1 MKNISILGATGS
13 IGTQTLDVIRNSNKE
28 INLIGITAN
37 SSVKKIK
44 EIINEFKPKYVAM
57 MDKDSAEN
65 RESYCKRNNLDIK
78 VYSGILGLEKIAT
91 LDEIDMV
98 VTSVVG
104 MIGLTPTI
112 KAIEAKKDIALANK
126 ETLVV
131 AGDLVMK
138 KAKENGVKILPVDSE
153 HSAIFQSLSGYTNKD
168 IGKIILTASG
178 GPFRGKKTED
188 LLNVTVKEALK
199 HPKWNMGQKISID
212 CATLMNKGLEVIE
225 AHHLFETSYDDIEVV
240 VHPQSIIH
248 SMVEYN
254 DASVISQMGT
264 PDMKLPI
271 QYAINERVRKNPIAK
286 RLNFYEV
293 GQLTFEKPD
302 LETFKCLA
310 LAYKA
315 GKEGGL
321 APCILNSANEEA
333 VELLLKEKIKFLDI
347 ANLIEECLT
356 EFHEYKNLEITVEN
370 ITLLDKKVRG
380 YIRAKV
386 NL

>member
-13 IGTQTLDVIRNSNKE
+13 IGTQTLDVIRNSNNE
-28 INLIGITAN
+28 INLVGITAN
-37 SSVKKIK
+37 SSVEKIK
-44 EIINEFKPKYVAM
+44 EIINEFNPKYIAM
-57 MDKDSAEN
+57 MDKASAEN
-65 RESYCKRNNLDIK
+65 IKSYCKDNNLDIK
-78 VYSGILGLEKIAT
+78 VYDGILGLEKIAT

-138 KAKENGVKILPVDSE
+138 KAKEYGVSILPVDSE
-153 HSAIFQSLSGYTNKD
+153 HSAVFQSLSGYNNKD
-168 IGKIILTASG
+168 ISKIILTASG

-188 LLNVTVKEALK
+188 LLNVTVNEALK
-199 HPKWNMGQKISID
+199 HPKWNMGRKISID
-212 CATLMNKGLEVIE
+212 SATLMNKGLEVIE
-225 AHHLFETSYDDIEVV
+225 AHHLFDCSYDNIEVV

-248 SMVEYN
+248 SMVEYS
-254 DASVISQMGT
+254 DASIIAQMGT

-271 QYAINERVRKNPIAK
+271 QYAINNKIRKNPIAK
-286 RLNFYEV
+286 KLNFYEV

-333 VELLLKEKIKFLDI
+333 VELLLNEKIKFLDI
-347 ANLIEECLT
+347 ADLIEESLVK
-356 EFHEYKNLEITVEN
+356 FDKYKTLEITIDN
-370 ITLLDKKVRG
+370 ITLLDKKVRE
-380 YIRAKV
+380 YIRSKV
-386 NL
+386 KF